1 MVTGGPSADGPKD
14 ENEAGFMSLRG
25 KTVAGRL
32 SVALV
37 AAVTWGSL
45 GSAGLEL
52 APAAAAAGAVS
63 ATPADATAPASA
75 SATCADTV
83 LASMT
88 MSERIGQLFNVGLPY
103 TYLTTYERSA
113 IAQYHFGSVWLARH
127 WTEGAPAVRALTSA
141 VQAQATWAATHHVRF
156 FIAANQEGGLVQALN
171 GSGFDVMPTALT
183 QGTWSTTTLWSRAQR
198 WGSQLRAA
206 GLNLNFAPVADTV
219 PPGTDNQNPPIGK
232 LKREFGHYVSIVSP
246 HAAAFFGGM
255 RAAHVFTTAKHFP
268 GLGRVTANTDNTANV
283 TDTITTRNDYYIVP
297 FKHAVDLGEQAVMVS
312 LATYTKIDSTHQAV
326 FSPTVIGGMLRG
338 DLGFGG
344 IVMSDSLSAA
354 AVTWLTPGDR
364 AIRFLNAGGD
374 MIVLNPFSQAIT
386 MAKAIATH
394 AGSSPWF
401 RGRVNNAA
409 LHILRQKQA
418 AGLLPC

>member
-1 MVTGGPSADGPKD
+1 MA
-14 ENEAGFMSLRG
+14 LRG
-25 KTVAGRL
+25 KKLAGRL

-37 AAVTWGSL
+37 AAMTWGSVGSVAADL
-45 GSAGLEL
+45 GPRVAAGSATSTSSS
-52 APAAAAAGAVS
+52 VTS
-63 ATPADATAPASA
+63 APASA
-75 SATCADTV
+75 AATCVDTV

-88 MSERIGQLFNVGLPY
+88 MSQRIGQLFNVGLPY
-103 TYLTTYERSA
+103 TTLTTSERAA

-127 WTEGAPAVRALTSA
+127 WNEGAAAVRALTSA
-141 VQAQATWAATHHVRF
+141 VQAQATSSATHRVRF
-156 FIAANQEGGLVQALN
+156 FIAANQEGGLIQALN

-183 QGTWSTTTLWSRAQR
+183 QGTWATTTLLSRAQR
-198 WGSQLRAA
+198 WATQLRAA
-206 GLNLNFAPVADTV
+206 GVNLNFAPVADTV
-219 PPGTDNQNPPIGK
+219 PPGTDYQNAPIGR
-232 LKREFGHYVSIVSP
+232 LKREFGHYVSVVSP

-283 TDTITTRNDYYIVP
+283 TDTITTRNDYYVYP
-297 FKHAVDLGEQAVMVS
+297 FKHAIDLGEQAVMVS
-312 LATYTKIDSTHQAV
+312 LATYTRIDSTHQAV

-344 IVMSDSLSAA
+344 IIMSDSLSAA
-354 AVTWLTPGDR
+354 AVTWLTPGAR

-374 MIVLNPFSQAIT
+374 MIVLGPISQAIT
-386 MAKAIATH
+386 MAQAIATH
-394 AGSSPWF
+394 ARSSPWF

-409 LHILRQKQA
+409 LHVLRQKQA